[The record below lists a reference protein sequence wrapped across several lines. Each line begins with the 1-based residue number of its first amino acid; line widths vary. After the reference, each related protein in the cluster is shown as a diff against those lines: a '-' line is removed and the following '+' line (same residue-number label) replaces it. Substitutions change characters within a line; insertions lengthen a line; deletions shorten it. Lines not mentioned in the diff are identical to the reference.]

1 MKDKFT
7 LLLNAIEN
15 EIFDQALTLQLA
27 HIDGEQPNNSYYL
40 GYRAA
45 LLSLL
50 GKARNIER
58 DSRRDRYLPVIYAAS
73 VTEFDRF
80 VRAYEEFAIS
90 GKIKKR

>member
-7 LLLNAIEN
+7 RLLNEIEN
-15 EIFDQALTLQLA
+15 EIFDQALKLELSY
-27 HIDGEQPNNSYYL
+27 IDGEHANNAYFL

-58 DSRRDRYLPVIYAAS
+58 DRREDRYLPVIYAAS
-73 VTEFDRF
+73 VTEFERF
-80 VRAYEEFAIS
+80 VRAYEDFAVS
-90 GKIKKR
+90 GKIKR